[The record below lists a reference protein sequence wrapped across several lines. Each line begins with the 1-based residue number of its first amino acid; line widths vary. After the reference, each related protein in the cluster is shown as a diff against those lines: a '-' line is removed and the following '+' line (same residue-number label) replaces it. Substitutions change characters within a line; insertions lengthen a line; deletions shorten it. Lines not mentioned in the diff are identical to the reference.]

1 MKLIPTHKILLAAL
15 FASVPLTAS
24 LRAEKVEI
32 LTTPPAD
39 GEFSSPTALDVAEP
53 EEMRDLEL
61 AVKTGKFY
69 GQFYAAV
76 FEFGL
81 AEEYNGRNL
90 ESATIELSTNHTA
103 KDGEKAL
110 SPVEIEIFGYDTDNA
125 NGMIETADLSGGQS
139 LGTAIGREEEI
150 ASSGK
155 LAPIDVTAFVQKALD
170 EKKKFVGFRL
180 MPKDLTGSL
189 KAEGLVIRASEFGA
203 DFPGNEP
210 KLILN
215 FAD

>member
-1 MKLIPTHKILLAAL
+1 MKLPRPLLLTTAVALLQLPAA
-15 FASVPLTAS
+15 
-24 LRAEKVEI
+24 LRAEKIEI
-32 LTTPPAD
+32 LTTPTAD
-39 GEFSSPTALDVAEP
+39 GEFSSPTALDAPEP
-53 EEMRDLEL
+53 DQMRDLEL
-61 AVKTGKFY
+61 TAKTGKFY

-90 ESATIELSTNHTA
+90 ESAKVEFSTNHTA
-103 KDGEKAL
+103 KDGENAI
-110 SPVEIEIFGYDTDNA
+110 SPVEIEIIGYDGENA
-125 NGMIETADLSGGQS
+125 NGSVETADWSSGAS

-150 ASSGK
+150 AATGK
-155 LAPIDVTAFVQKALD
+155 LAPIDVTAFVQKAIN

-180 MPKDLTGSL
+180 APKDLTGSL
-189 KAEGLVIRASEFGA
+189 KEEGLIIRTSEFGV